1 MTRRLRTLLTHGI
14 AAALALATIGAARAQ
29 AYPSR
34 PVRIIVPL
42 AAGGTGDTLART
54 VAEEMSRDLAQS
66 VVVENKPGAGG
77 LLGTEIVASAPG
89 DGYTLLLVSPSH
101 VINPALHAPRKT
113 YDPIRGFEPITVFAN
128 THQMI
133 AAHPSVPV
141 NNLAELI
148 AYAKKNPGKLNY
160 GSAGTGSA
168 THLNMALFLSMA
180 GLDIVHVPY
189 KGSTQARQDALAGQ
203 VQLVMD
209 GLLPLQGFIKE
220 GRLKPIAIASSQ
232 RAKSNPDIP
241 VIGEAVPGYASDTW
255 YGLIAPAGTPTD
267 VIARLN
273 ASARKALASADVKSR
288 LEALGAEPVG
298 NDVAAFRE
306 ILLKEQAVWNRVVK
320 ESGAKASD

>member
-1 MTRRLRTLLTHGI
+1 MTRRLRTLLTLGI
-14 AAALALATIGAARAQ
+14 AAVLALVTIGAARAQ

-54 VAEEMSRDLAQS
+54 VAEEMSSDLAQS

-113 YDPIRGFEPITVFAN
+113 YDPIKGFEPITVFAN

-148 AYAKKNPGKLNY
+148 AYAKKNPG
-160 GSAGTGSA
+160 SSTTARPAPVRQRISTWRCSCRW
-168 THLNMALFLSMA
+168 
-180 GLDIVHVPY
+180 P
-189 KGSTQARQDALAGQ
+189 GSTSSTSRTRGRPRRAR
-203 VQLVMD
+203 M
-209 GLLPLQGFIKE
+209 
-220 GRLKPIAIASSQ
+220 R
-232 RAKSNPDIP
+232 
-241 VIGEAVPGYASDTW
+241 W
-255 YGLIAPAGTPTD
+255 PA
-267 VIARLN
+267 RCN
-273 ASARKALASADVKSR
+273 
-288 LEALGAEPVG
+288 
-298 NDVAAFRE
+298 
-306 ILLKEQAVWNRVVK
+306 W
-320 ESGAKASD
+320 